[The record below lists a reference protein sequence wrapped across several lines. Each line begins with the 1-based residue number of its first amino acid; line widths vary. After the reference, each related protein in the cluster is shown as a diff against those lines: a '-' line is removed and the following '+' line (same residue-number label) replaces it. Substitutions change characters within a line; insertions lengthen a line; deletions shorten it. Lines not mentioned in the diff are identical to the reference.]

1 MSDVFRER
9 LAIGIE
15 YLRVWV
21 GAPFSAQSML
31 VCYADSLIYVVASGA
46 LSFFFGEIAIGTVRP
61 FQASD
66 GTRSAIAPAFPLL
79 SLTILILALSA
90 CWYLVRDFGRE
101 PLEEQTIAKRLGA
114 VALIAGLS
122 CGIVDYFGAQT
133 MVAAALFSVPSI
145 AAIST
150 LKPRRAALYG
160 AAGGIV
166 FGLMAAIGSGL
177 SDETRLAFP
186 ISLTEGFIIGG
197 IVGAFAGW
205 ISSVIAERVS
215 GLRPGQLAGAG
226 GGNGVGAGA
235 SLVGIIV
242 AGQFSAISDR
252 TLGLFAVSWVALP
265 FANAALDY
273 LSLGVS
279 HAIGRHLF
287 YESPRAHSILCLL
300 VLDLFLALAFMVL
313 TVVIAGLS
321 LLAVT
326 VWLGVETS
334 SYQFLLE
341 SAADP
346 WGEGLW
352 LTIMA
357 LTTIFWTWL
366 HFTFVVAPLASGI
379 FVKRTIETAA
389 KRRIA
394 LLSHGDSVDGLT
406 GAFILLGFVGFYGL
420 WTIIALMPALAFVR
434 FPEIM
439 GVVLELAAAIFGVI
453 I

>member
-1 MSDVFRER
+1 
-9 LAIGIE
+9 
-15 YLRVWV
+15 
-21 GAPFSAQSML
+21 ML
-31 VCYADSLIYVVASGA
+31 VCYAISLIYVAASGA
-46 LSFFFGEIAIGTVRP
+46 LSFLFGEIAIGTVRP
-61 FQASD
+61 FEAS
-66 GTRSAIAPAFPLL
+66 GGRRSAFAPAFPLV

-90 CWYLVRDFGRE
+90 CWYLVRDFGRG
-101 PLEEQTIAKRLGA
+101 PLEERTIAKRLGA

-122 CGIVDYFGAQT
+122 CGVVDYFGAQT

-150 LKPRRAALYG
+150 LKPRRATSYG
-160 AAGGIV
+160 SAGGIV

-177 SDETRLAFP
+177 SDETNLAFL

-215 GLRPGQLAGAG
+215 GLRPSQLAGAG
-226 GGNGVGAGA
+226 GGIGVGAVA

-242 AGQFSAISDR
+242 ASKFSAISDGM
-252 TLGLFAVSWVALP
+252 LGLFAVSWVALP

-279 HAIGRHLF
+279 HAIGRHL
-287 YESPRAHSILCLL
+287 YYQSPRAHSILCLL

-313 TVVIAGLS
+313 TVVTAGLS
-321 LLAVT
+321 LLAVAE
-326 VWLGVETS
+326 WLGVETS

-357 LTTIFWTWL
+357 LTTVLWTWL
-366 HFTFVVAPLASGI
+366 HFAFVVAPLASVV
-379 FVKRTIETAA
+379 FVNRTIERAA
-389 KRRIA
+389 ERRLA
-394 LLSHGDSVDGLT
+394 VPSHGDSIDGFN
-406 GAFILLGFVGFYGL
+406 GALILLRFVTFYGL
-420 WTIIALMPALAFVR
+420 WTMIALAPALIILQ

-439 GVVLELAAAIFGVI
+439 GMVLELAAAIFGAI